1 MEQHKIFES
10 SFNSYDRKVHKK
22 ITADG
27 RKHLKKI
34 CKILNYGINNT
45 DLI

>member
-1 MEQHKIFES
+1 MEQHNIFES
-10 SFNSYDRKVHKK
+10 SLITFNSYDRK